1 MAGYFE
7 EKDPLRFSPQ
17 LQVVFPHTGLK
28 LEGLISQG
36 KIFAVLPKATYQK
49 ISAEKKLVVD
59 TYKLSKNNAKT
70 YAEIFK
76 RQSERST
83 IPWILGPASL
93 IPGIGAMITIATS
106 TVDGIYRLADSGSVT
121 ASQMVVLMADGGA
134 YVKTW
139 SLEKHPQHG
148 ELLVTMVFY
157 NVIVGSESRMHGIY
171 SSKHAL
177 VVRG

>member
-7 EKDPLRFSPQ
+7 QNDPVNFTPLLS
-17 LQVVFPHTGLK
+17 VVFPKTGLK

-36 KIFAVLPKATYQK
+36 KIFAVLPKADYQK
-49 ISAEKKLVVD
+49 LSTARKLVVD
-59 TYKLSKNNAKT
+59 AFTLTKGNAKT
-70 YAEIFK
+70 YAGIFQ
-76 RQSERST
+76 RQAEKST

-93 IPGIGAMITIATS
+93 IPVIGAAITIATS
-106 TVDGIYRLADSGSVT
+106 TVDGIYRLADTGSVT
-121 ASQMVVLMADGGA
+121 ASQLVVLMAEGGA
-134 YVKTW
+134 FVKTW
-139 SLEKHPQHG
+139 SLEQHPKHG

-157 NVIVGSESRMHGIY
+157 SVTVGTEGRMHGIY